1 MYGFLLLAYFKFPT
15 SKKKMAPYI
24 AALIVL
30 IVAILFAVYNR
41 MDGFEI
47 QGVTVTETTTIQT
60 LLDYAQRYLDLN
72 KALKDKLDT
81 GDSFDETLTE
91 SKAKELGLSYSK
103 MADGSLYTVKPLSK
117 AITNQLDMDITA
129 LSNIVDTI
137 KKDLASGAIRTTTT
151 VREFAKKNSPEPLPE
166 GKPMDLGFLNEIIR
180 NQVKSSNARESYIV
194 KKLGGGKVAGIDTTD
209 LYGAVGGVKE
219 AIKSSTLD
227 SVTDLTK
234 PKQGVQGPAPEKS
247 NTMTKEVEDRIAKS
261 VATQLKDSLLI
272 QRATQNLM
280 QDSSCPYASYASDAT
295 AQGSEYT
302 QAKAHP
308 GPDMSEYI
316 RKDSIPCWNCS
327 LP

>member
-1 MYGFLLLAYFKFPT
+1 
-15 SKKKMAPYI
+15 MAPYI
-24 AALIVL
+24 AALVVL

-41 MDGFEI
+41 IDGFAI
-47 QGVTVTETTTIQT
+47 QDISVTESTTIQT
-60 LLDYAQRYLDLN
+60 LLDHAKRYMDLN

-103 MADGSLYTVKPLSK
+103 MADGSLYTEKPLSK
-117 AITNQLDMDITA
+117 AISSQLEMDITA
-129 LSNIVDTI
+129 LTNILEAL

-151 VREFAKKNSPEPLPE
+151 LREFVKKNSPENLPE
-166 GKPMDLGFLNEIIR
+166 GQAMDLTFFNEILG
-180 NQVKSSNARESYIV
+180 NQVKSSNAREMYIN

-219 AIKSSTLD
+219 AIKSSTLET
-227 SVTDLTK
+227 VTDLTK
-234 PKQGVQGPAPEKS
+234 PKETNSSLQGAAPEKS
-247 NTMTKEVEDRIAKS
+247 IMMTKEVEDRIAKG
-261 VATQLKDSLLI
+261 VATQLKDSLLA
-272 QRATQNLM
+272 QRSTQNIV
-280 QDSSCPYASYASDAT
+280 QDTSCPYASFNSDAT
-295 AQGSEYT
+295 QQGAEYT
-302 QAKAHP
+302 QAKPNP